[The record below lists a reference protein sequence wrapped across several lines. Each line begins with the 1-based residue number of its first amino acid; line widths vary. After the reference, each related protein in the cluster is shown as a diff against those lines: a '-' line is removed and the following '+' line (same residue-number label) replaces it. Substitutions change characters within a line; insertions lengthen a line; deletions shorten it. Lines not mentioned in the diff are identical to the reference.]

1 MFITF
6 DVHSES
12 ASHMQVPGVTAIAT
26 DIHKYGATTKGLDS
40 LCQYPCPR
48 MYLRQGCSVVTYST
62 KEMVHYQYS
71 VVLDWP
77 GMDLEQHT

>member
-1 MFITF
+1 MSM
-6 DVHSES
+6 D
-12 ASHMQVPGVTAIAT
+12 M
-26 DIHKYGATTKGLDS
+26 HKYGCTTKGLQKVMLINTTDIPFIAGIS
-40 LCQYPCPR
+40 IVCYAQ
-48 MYLRQGCSVVTYST
+48 